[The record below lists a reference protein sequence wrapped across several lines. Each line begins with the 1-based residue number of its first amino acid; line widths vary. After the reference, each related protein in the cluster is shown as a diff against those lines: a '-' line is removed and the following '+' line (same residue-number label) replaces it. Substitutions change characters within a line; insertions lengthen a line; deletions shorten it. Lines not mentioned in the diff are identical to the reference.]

1 MENFYIFLGMVV
13 VSLVSGNPTVEVSS
27 CPGGSVLLSCSCKM
41 RDLSEPFRWQM
52 ANNKEP
58 VSVLREGEENLTE
71 DFKGRVESFYKEN
84 PSNCSILLKNVTYIH
99 HGIYTCYYRSGTFIY
114 TSVNLHVYG
123 ATNDTQPTNCSSPVD
138 YIISPTANK
147 EMHWLISIPIMLGL
161 LLLFLFLYRK
171 VQGRA
176 NERQRAQIHRSVV

>member
-1 MENFYIFLGMVV
+1 MPQDVVPPCLIYCFFCLFFNSNAIVIWIVLFLIVYCFF
-13 VSLVSGNPTVEVSS
+13 LGNPTVEVSS
-27 CPGGSVLLSCSCKM
+27 CPGGNVLLSCSCKM

-123 ATNDTQPTNCSSPVD
+123 KEILHL
-138 YIISPTANK
+138 YIFK
-147 EMHWLISIPIMLGL
+147 DKVISILNVKTYKISV
-161 LLLFLFLYRK
+161 LFFII
-171 VQGRA
+171 G
-176 NERQRAQIHRSVV
+176 